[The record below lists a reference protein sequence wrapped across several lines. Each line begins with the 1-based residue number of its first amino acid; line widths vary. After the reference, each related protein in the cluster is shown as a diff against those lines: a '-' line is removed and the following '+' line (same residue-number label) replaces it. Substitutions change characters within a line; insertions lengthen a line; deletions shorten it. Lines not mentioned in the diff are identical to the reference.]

1 MFKNNFQKLVLLLT
15 IFFLLSNVYNCK
27 SDIKDFVSDLKEELK
42 DDKNSDSD
50 EDKKKDEST
59 IKLAEDKKGIKWKRP
74 ISKEEFERIS
84 LQPYELVVN
93 LEDEP
98 FETPVMEIIEDYLKK
113 YPSRYNPDK
122 IDPSFIAENTNYF
135 ISQFPK
141 GIFIDKGIVYVDPNT
156 EVGET
161 YHSVILIT
169 GEGKKAYNLFDK
181 NNYKRKTVMM
191 RVIYTLQLKLKLI
204 VKK

>member
-50 EDKKKDEST
+50 EDKKEDKGE
-59 IKLAEDKKGIKWKRP
+59 IKLAEGKKGIKWLRE
-74 ISKEEFERIS
+74 INKEEFERSS

-93 LEDEP
+93 LKDEP
-98 FETPVMEIIEDYLKK
+98 FKIPVMKIIEDYLEK
-113 YPSRYNPDK
+113 YPSRRPDK
-122 IDPSFIAENTNYF
+122 IDPSFIVNNTNYF

-141 GIFIDKGIVYVDPNT
+141 GISIDKGIAYVHPNV
-156 EVGET
+156 EIGET
-161 YHSVILIT
+161 YHQVVLVT
-169 GEGKKAYNLFDK
+169 GERKRPYNLFDK
-181 NNYKRKTVMM
+181 NTHKRKTVMM
-191 RVIYTLQLKLKLI
+191 KVIYTLQLKLKLI